1 MEINY
6 QIMKTSAWVAVINR
20 NNVAYLHVLQ
30 YGSLDCDMGVILN
43 TFDYVELT
51 NIVNEYTSIYNKR
64 KSETLKSKKV
74 MVVC

>member
-1 MEINY
+1 
-6 QIMKTSAWVAVINR
+6 
-20 NNVAYLHVLQ
+20 
-30 YGSLDCDMGVILN
+30 MGVILN